1 MKTLSSWL
9 CTRYL
14 LSISILV
21 LLFIIA
27 ACGGSGSGTSSTTPT
42 PTSGSANAT
51 STPTTST
58 ATTPTIAITVTASGT
73 ACTLV
78 TAAQAG
84 QILGGTVQTQPTSI
98 TIGSTKADA
107 CGYKTS
113 QSTTAASL
121 SVVVAAD
128 TTTAHSTFTQLQQ
141 ATQSSAGSAYQVVSG
156 LGDSAF
162 TNGKILYVLKG
173 KSVMLVTVLS
183 TDTTKIVSEE
193 KQFAQDALPKLS

>member
-1 MKTLSSWL
+1 MKKLSHRLYTSF
-9 CTRYL
+9 L
-14 LSISILV
+14 LPTSILV
-21 LLFIIA
+21 LLFVLA
-27 ACGGSGSGTSSTTPT
+27 ACGGSGSGSSATPT
-42 PTSGSANAT
+42 PTTGSANAT
-51 STPTTST
+51 ATPTTYT
-58 ATTPTIAITVTASGT
+58 ATTPTITITVTGSGT

-107 CGYKTS
+107 CGYKSS
-113 QSTTAASL
+113 QGIDASL

-128 TTTAHSTFTQLQQ
+128 TTTAHTTFTQLQQ

-183 TDTTKIVSEE
+183 TDATKNVSEE